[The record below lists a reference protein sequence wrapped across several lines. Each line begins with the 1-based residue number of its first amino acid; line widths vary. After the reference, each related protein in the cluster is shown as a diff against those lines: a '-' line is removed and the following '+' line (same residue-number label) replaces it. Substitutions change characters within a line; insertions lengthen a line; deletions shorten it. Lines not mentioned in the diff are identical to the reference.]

1 MPAGWTRVLRQS
13 STATLTYGHEPKKSA
28 FHHDF
33 MSGHQSTLEHNE
45 PLNNTLL
52 ASLIASL
59 IYFLLLGTISL
70 VQIALVSFE
79 KEPND
84 LLV

>member
-52 ASLIASL
+52 ASLI
-59 IYFLLLGTISL
+59 YFLLLGTISL